1 MKRHQRVSGTSAC
14 GREGTVLVGM
24 AVFLFVLLPILAL
37 VVHTGFIT
45 LTRRQMQTAV
55 HSAALEG
62 LRHRDAPAA
71 TWTDSTNHPA
81 GLWGECGNPPDQ
93 AAEPEDYAEWLECA
107 RRWSADRH
115 VQMVFDGDLDA
126 GTESSVRL
134 GAGPDVQFDGS
145 GGIPVPGTDFV
156 ASEKI
161 VGVAPFRPHLER
173 NEDDEPHGDQVAG
186 QYRPGESHAE
196 GADYVREDFADPES
210 LDYLDSQPADAF
222 LVRLRRTRPSGQS
235 APALDDVADV
245 SSTGPTVPFL
255 FGRGANT
262 RAIRDSSAPDPEN
275 PDPAAL
281 WNRRQRGT
289 IVRAT
294 AIAQARPAVTVGVP
308 SSDVDRG
315 LALFWIEADGWDE
328 LSAGDTV
335 KVIADPA
342 TGSFS
347 GPVPD
352 GDSGTSDDI
361 VIHGQF
367 IVRDVVTLGDAL
379 DPLESIP
386 EDLEA
391 GLERVVALYAT
402 IGTENR
408 VVGFGRVRL
417 ETTSEANE
425 FTLHRLPPAVE
436 PVNASATFAKPVDPE
451 FFDDAWDKF
460 EDLNVSVLAPARVR
474 SLD

>member
-1 MKRHQRVSGTSAC
+1 MKRHQRVPGASAC
-14 GREGTVLVGM
+14 RREGTILVGM

-81 GLWGECGNPPDQ
+81 GLWGACEDPPDQ
-93 AAEPEDYAEWLECA
+93 AAEPEKYAKWLDCA

-134 GAGPDVQFDGS
+134 GAGPDVQFDDS
-145 GGIPVPGTDFV
+145 GGIPVPGTVFV

-161 VGVAPFRPHLER
+161 VGVVPFRPHLER

-186 QYRPGESHAE
+186 QYRPGASHAE
-196 GADYVREDFADPES
+196 GADYVRDDFAYDGSE
-210 LDYLDSQPADAF
+210 PADAF

-262 RAIRDSSAPDPEN
+262 LSS
-275 PDPAAL
+275 AAL

-315 LALFWIEADGWDE
+315 LALFWIEADGWDD

-335 KVIADPA
+335 EVIADPA
-342 TGSFS
+342 TGIFS
-347 GPVPD
+347 GPDPN
-352 GDSGTSDDI
+352 GNPPTPDDI
-361 VIHGQF
+361 RGQF
-367 IVRDVVTLGDAL
+367 ILRDVVTLGDAL
-379 DPLESIP
+379 DTLESIP

-436 PVNASATFAKPVDPE
+436 PANTSATFAKPVDPE
-451 FFDDAWDKF
+451 FFDDAWTLF
-460 EDLNVSVLAPARVR
+460 TQLNVSVLAPARVR